1 MDLKI
6 FLYLRL
12 AGWNGERPVKHNQQK
27 QKGSKMKKIFHKQ
40 TILSGF
46 GFVVRLVLGAM
57 FIASALPKI
66 RHPYDFLFSVYSYE
80 LAGPKLGMFA
90 AMTLPWLEV
99 LVGICLVGDIFAS
112 GALLVSAGMAA
123 MFTFVLGSAIYHNL
137 NITCGCFGASSTEIV
152 GYSTLIRACTIL
164 LFSMIAYIGCIGG
177 FSLYTRKC
185 NQAAS

>member
-1 MDLKI
+1 MKNTINRKDLVDL
-6 FLYLRL
+6 FL
-12 AGWNGERPVKHNQQK
+12 
-27 QKGSKMKKIFHKQ
+27 SI
-40 TILSGF
+40 
-46 GFVVRLVLGAM
+46 VRVAIGCM
-57 FIASALPKI
+57 FIYSSLPKI

-80 LAGPKLGMFA
+80 LAGPKLGMFV

-99 LVGICLVGDIFAS
+99 LVGICLIGGVFVS
-112 GALLVSAGMAA
+112 GALLVSIGMAA
-123 MFTFVLGSAIYHNL
+123 MFTVVLSSAIYHNL

-164 LFSMIAYIGCIGG
+164 LFSIITYISSIGG

>member
-1 MDLKI
+1 
-6 FLYLRL
+6 
-12 AGWNGERPVKHNQQK
+12 
-27 QKGSKMKKIFHKQ
+27 MKKIFHKQ
-40 TILSGF
+40 TILSGI
-46 GFVVRLVLGAM
+46 GFVFRLALGCM

-66 RHPYDFLFSVYSYE
+66 RQPYDFLGDVYKYE
-80 LAGPKLGMFA
+80 IVGPKLGMFV
-90 AMTLPWLEV
+90 AMTMPWAEL
-99 LVGICLVGDIFAS
+99 LVGICLLGSIFVS

-123 MFTFVLGSAIYHNL
+123 MFAFVLGSAIYHNL

-164 LFSMIAYIGCIGG
+164 LFSIITYISSIGG